1 MKLSALAIATTLFST
16 SVLAAPL
23 TLQTYNPQENGI
35 FAVNSTLASGPHE
48 AVLFDAQFS
57 VKDGEKLVEMIKK
70 SGKKL
75 TRIVITSGDPDFYF
89 GLEPLVKAFPD
100 VNVVATAEVV
110 KHINATKA
118 AKLAYWGPQ
127 MKDGAP
133 KQVYVPQALT
143 ANTFTIDGEKVEI
156 RQPQNYAAYVWIPAN
171 KTILGGTGVAWGM
184 HVWTADTQSV
194 ESRQQWISTLG
205 RDGRVAS
212 AAGDPRPLPGDSARR
227 RPRDYLYPRLSN
239 PVRAGAQRAQRLRR
253 RYQGDETALAGTRG
267 REFAGTERQ
276 SEYRRNEVVRLANV
290 RAFLPDGG

>member
-1 MKLSALAIATTLFST
+1 MKLSALAIATALFST

-23 TLQTYNPQENGI
+23 TLQTYNPQENAI

-57 VKDGEKLVEMIKK
+57 VKDGEKLVEMIQK

-100 VNVVATAEVV
+100 AKVVATAEVV
-110 KHINATKA
+110 KHINATKE

-143 ANTFTIDGEKVEI
+143 TNTFSIDGEKVEI

-171 KTILGGTGVAWGM
+171 KAILGGTGVAWGM

-194 ESRQQWISTLG
+194 ESRQQWINTLDEMAALHPQQVIPGHYLGTPPAGG
-205 RDGRVAS
+205 RAITFT
-212 AAGDPRPLPGDSARR
+212 
-227 RPRDYLYPRLSN
+227 RDYLTQFEQALNAHKDSAGVIKAMKQRWPGLAEESSLDLSAKVN
-239 PVRAGAQRAQRLRR
+239 TG
-253 RYQGDETALAGTRG
+253 EMKW
-267 REFAGTERQ
+267 
-276 SEYRRNEVVRLANV
+276 
-290 RAFLPDGG
+290 

>member
-1 MKLSALAIATTLFST
+1 MKLSALAIATALFST

-23 TLQTYNPQENGI
+23 TLQTYNPQENAI

-57 VKDGEKLVEMIKK
+57 VKDGEKLVEMIQK

-100 VNVVATAEVV
+100 AKVVATAEVV
-110 KHINATKA
+110 KHINATKE

-143 ANTFTIDGEKVEI
+143 TNTFSIDGEKVEI

-171 KTILGGTGVAWGM
+171 KVILGGTGVAWGM

-194 ESRQQWISTLG
+194 ESRQQWINTL
-205 RDGRVAS
+205 DEM
-212 AAGDPRPLPGDSARR
+212 AALHPQQVIDRKS
-227 RPRDYLYPRLSN
+227 
-239 PVRAGAQRAQRLRR
+239 
-253 RYQGDETALAGTRG
+253 
-267 REFAGTERQ
+267 
-276 SEYRRNEVVRLANV
+276 VV
-290 RAFLPDGG
+290 

>member
-1 MKLSALAIATTLFST
+1 MKLSALAIATALFST

-23 TLQTYNPQENGI
+23 TLQTYNPQEKGI

-57 VKDGEKLVEMIKK
+57 VKDGEKLVEMIQK

-89 GLEPLVKAFPD
+89 GLEPLVKAFPQAK
-100 VNVVATAEVV
+100 VVATAEVV
-110 KHINATKA
+110 KHINATKE

-133 KQVYVPQALT
+133 KELYVPQVIA

-156 RQPQNYAAYVWIPAN
+156 RQPQNYAAYVWIPA
-171 KTILGGTGVAWGM
+171 KKAILGGTGVAWGM

-194 ESRQQWISTLG
+194 ESRQQWINTLNEMAALHPQQVIPG
-205 RDGRVAS
+205 HYLGTPP
-212 AAGDPRPLPGDSARR
+212 AGDRAIVFT
-227 RPRDYLYPRLSN
+227 RDYLTQFEQALNEHKDSAGVIKAMKQRWPGLAEESSLELSAKVN
-239 PVRAGAQRAQRLRR
+239 SG
-253 RYQGDETALAGTRG
+253 EMKW
-267 REFAGTERQ
+267 
-276 SEYRRNEVVRLANV
+276 
-290 RAFLPDGG
+290 

>member
-133 KQVYVPQALT
+133 KQVYNEPANMFVAGFIGSPAMNFIRGAIDDRYFVTETLRLEIPEEKLAVLNAQGYQRKAVVFGIRPEDILT
-143 ANTFTIDGEKVEI
+143 AQRSGENITAKISVAELTGAEFML
-156 RQPQNYAAYVWIPAN
+156 YATV
-171 KTILGGTGVAWGM
+171 GGHELV
-184 HVWTADTQSV
+184 
-194 ESRQQWISTLG
+194 
-205 RDGRVAS
+205 
-212 AAGDPRPLPGDSARR
+212 
-227 RPRDYLYPRLSN
+227 
-239 PVRAGAQRAQRLRR
+239 VRAGAADD
-253 RYQGDETALAGTRG
+253 YVAGDNIGIQFDMSKCHFFDAD
-267 REFAGTERQ
+267 TEAAIR
-276 SEYRRNEVVRLANV
+276 
-290 RAFLPDGG
+290 

>member
-1 MKLSALAIATTLFST
+1 MKLSALAIASTLFST

-23 TLQTYNPQENGI
+23 TLQTYNPQENAI

-57 VKDGEKLVEMIKK
+57 VKDGEKLVEMIQK

-100 VNVVATAEVV
+100 AKVVATAEVV
-110 KHINATKA
+110 KHINATRA

-143 ANTFTIDGEKVEI
+143 TNTFTIDGEKVEI

-171 KTILGGTGVAWGM
+171 KAILGGTGVAWGM

-194 ESRQQWISTLG
+194 ESRQQWIHTLDEMAALHPQQVIPG
-205 RDGRVAS
+205 HYLGTPL
-212 AAGDPRPLPGDSARR
+212 AGDRAITFT
-227 RPRDYLYPRLSN
+227 RDYLTQFEQALNAHKNSAGVIKAMKQRWPGLAEESSLDLSAKVN
-239 PVRAGAQRAQRLRR
+239 TG
-253 RYQGDETALAGTRG
+253 EMKW
-267 REFAGTERQ
+267 
-276 SEYRRNEVVRLANV
+276 
-290 RAFLPDGG
+290 

>member
-1 MKLSALAIATTLFST
+1 MKLSALAIATALFST

-23 TLQTYNPQENGI
+23 TLQTYNPQEKGI

-57 VKDGEKLVEMIKK
+57 VKDGEKLVEMIQK

-89 GLEPLVKAFPD
+89 GLEPLVKAFPQAK
-100 VNVVATAEVV
+100 VVATAEVV
-110 KHINATKA
+110 KHINATKE

-133 KQVYVPQALT
+133 KELYVPQVIA

-156 RQPQNYAAYVWIPAN
+156 RQPQNYAAYVWIPA
-171 KTILGGTGVAWGM
+171 KKAILGGTGVAWGM

-194 ESRQQWISTLG
+194 ESRQQWINTLNEMAALHPQQVIPG
-205 RDGRVAS
+205 HYLGTPP
-212 AAGDPRPLPGDSARR
+212 AGDRAIVFT
-227 RPRDYLYPRLSN
+227 RDYLTQFEQALNEHKDSVGVIKAMKQRWPGLAEESSLELSAKVN
-239 PVRAGAQRAQRLRR
+239 SG
-253 RYQGDETALAGTRG
+253 EMKW
-267 REFAGTERQ
+267 
-276 SEYRRNEVVRLANV
+276 
-290 RAFLPDGG
+290 

>member
-1 MKLSALAIATTLFST
+1 MKLSALAIASTLFST

-23 TLQTYNPQENGI
+23 TLQTYNPQENAI

-57 VKDGEKLVEMIKK
+57 VKDGEKLVEMIQK

-100 VNVVATAEVV
+100 AKVVATAEVV
-110 KHINATKA
+110 KHINATRA

-143 ANTFTIDGEKVEI
+143 TNTFTIDGEKVEI

-171 KTILGGTGVAWGM
+171 KAILGGTGVAWGM

-194 ESRQQWISTLG
+194 ERRQQWIHTLDEMAALHPQQVIPG
-205 RDGRVAS
+205 HYLGTPP
-212 AAGDPRPLPGDSARR
+212 AGDHAITFT
-227 RPRDYLYPRLSN
+227 RDYLTQFEQALNAHKNSAGVIKAMKQRWPGLAEESSLDLSAKVN
-239 PVRAGAQRAQRLRR
+239 TG
-253 RYQGDETALAGTRG
+253 EMKW
-267 REFAGTERQ
+267 
-276 SEYRRNEVVRLANV
+276 
-290 RAFLPDGG
+290 